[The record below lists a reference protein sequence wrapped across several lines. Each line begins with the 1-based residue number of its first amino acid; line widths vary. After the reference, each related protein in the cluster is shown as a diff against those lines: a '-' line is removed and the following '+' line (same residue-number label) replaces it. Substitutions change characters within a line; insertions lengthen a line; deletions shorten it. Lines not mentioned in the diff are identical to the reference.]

1 MSIIGN
7 SFVPV
12 TLNPAAPDVTLAGTI
27 DAYGPLFAVVTKS
40 STGITGTLI
49 LEGAVGGSG
58 AAFDVTNTGTVATSG
73 ANSFSTGIILTSPGI
88 VENTGL
94 ISGGSGIFMFGSHA
108 TGYVRN
114 TGHIEASSGVGVYLY
129 AGGGVNN
136 AGAISGGTAGIYLGG
151 TGGIANTGA
160 IAGETGIIATY
171 AAANI
176 SNFGQITGTN
186 TYGVAFQGTLVNAQ
200 GALIQGIAASVDVTS
215 GAIYNRGQIGAGG
228 RLGIQIGGALQLRN
242 TGSINGEYAI
252 QSDPQTGANTAIYNA
267 ASGRIT
273 GIVYGIELQGTAG
286 AYDSIGNAGYIEAEG
301 NSAIYI
307 KSGQLLNTG
316 TIEDPDSGDF
326 TAGGRATVTNDGL
339 MQAGRYGI
347 ELRDGG
353 EVSNSGQILG
363 NVRFDNDGAITN
375 TALITD
381 GIRAGYDAA
390 IDVTNSGSIGGFGV
404 FGYGVSDK
412 GGTIVNAGLIDAH
425 NNEGIRINGGGP
437 AATIVDTGSIIGT
450 KVNAKAIDAYGIY
463 LLGAATIINT
473 GLIEG
478 SFGGIV
484 ARANATIINSGAIR
498 GLGGPAIDL
507 ISGQANRLVL
517 DPGSAIEGRIIL
529 NGTLELA
536 AGAPG
541 AVNIRDIKAVD
552 ELKIDP
558 GATWAISGATRN
570 GTRIINN
577 GTLHAS
583 VAHAAL
589 AAAGA
594 VYNNGLIKGGD
605 GVIESGGYLYNAG
618 VIVTSGSTGV
628 GIALTSPGTIIN
640 AAGAVIKGATG
651 VSLGGKSVL
660 YNDSA
665 IVGGV
670 TAAGAAAIYNYAG
683 AQIIGGITLADGIIY
698 DAGTVTGTST
708 AIDFTGSHANRLILT
723 PTANIRGAI
732 ELGGGA
738 LQLDAGAGPGTLN
751 LSAVT
756 AADTI
761 TLAKGAAWDISG
773 TAAAT
778 IAVTNNGTII
788 APNTL
793 TIEGALTG
801 AGTIALAGSLVLD
814 GDVARGQ
821 KIRFTGPNETLYL
834 STPAAF
840 SGTIQKFAPADTID
854 LTGIALSGITAS
866 SLSAGVLT
874 LFETTGSLSLTFAN
888 PASLAT
894 ETFALFT
901 DGAGT
906 GITLTGAA
914 ASGTLTWASY
924 ATPLGTGSKPETSP
938 QIQSGWL
945 SYESRNI
952 SASQLPSIT
961 LS

>member
-1 MSIIGN
+1 MPTIGN
-7 SFVPV
+7 SVVPV
-12 TLNPAAPDVTLAGTI
+12 ILNPAAPDVTLAGTI

-40 STGITGTLI
+40 STGIIGTLI

-114 TGHIEASSGVGVYLY
+114 TGHIEASSGLGVYLY
-129 AGGGVNN
+129 AGGGVSNT
-136 AGAISGGTAGIYLGG
+136 GIISGGAAGIYLGS

-176 SNFGQITGTN
+176 SNFGQITGTG

-242 TGSINGEYAI
+242 TGAINSEYAI
-252 QSDPQTGANTAIYNA
+252 QSDPETGTNTDIYNA

-273 GIVYGIELQGTAG
+273 GIVYGIELQGVAG

-316 TIEDPDSGDF
+316 TIKDPDSGDF
-326 TAGGRATVTNDGL
+326 AAGGRATVTNDGL

-353 EVSNSGQILG
+353 EVSNNGQILG

-390 IDVTNSGSIGGFGV
+390 IDVANSGSIGGFGV

-425 NNEGIRINGGGP
+425 NNEGIRINSGGP
-437 AATIVDTGSIIGT
+437 AATIVNTGSIIGT

-463 LLGAATIINT
+463 FLGAATIINT

-478 SFGGIV
+478 SFGGIF
-484 ARANATIINSGAIR
+484 ARANATIINSGTIG
-498 GLGGPAIDL
+498 GLRGPALEL

-517 DPGSAIEGRIIL
+517 DPGSDVKGRVIL

-541 AVNIRDIKAVD
+541 AVNIRDITAVD
-552 ELKIDP
+552 ELKIDL

-577 GTLHAS
+577 GSLRAG

-589 AAAGA
+589 TAAGP
-594 VYNNGLIKGGD
+594 VYNYGLIKAGTGIAD
-605 GVIESGGYLYNAG
+605 QGGYVYNAG
-618 VIVTSGSTGV
+618 IIDGQGSAGA
-628 GIALTSPGTIIN
+628 GIALTAPGYIIN
-640 AAGAVIKGATG
+640 ATHGVIAGAIG
-651 VSLGGKSVL
+651 VSLTNKSAL
-660 YNDSA
+660 YNYGA
-665 IVGGV
+665 ITGGV
-670 TAAGAAAIYNYAG
+670 TAGADAAIYNYARG
-683 AQIIGGITLADGIIY
+683 TITGGVTLAGGTIY
-698 DAGTVTGTST
+698 DAGTINGAIAFTGTN
-708 AIDFTGSHANRLILT
+708 AKRLILT
-723 PTANIRGAI
+723 PSATILGAVQ
-732 ELGGGA
+732 LNGGA
-738 LQLDAGAGPGTLN
+738 LQLDAGARPGTIQ
-751 LSAVT
+751 LSAFTT
-756 AADTI
+756 AQTI
-761 TLAKGAAWDISG
+761 TLATGAAWAISG
-773 TAAAT
+773 TAAAG
-778 IAVTNNGTII
+778 IAVTNNGNII

-801 AGTIALAGSLVLD
+801 AGTIALAGSLALD

-821 KIRFTGPNETLYL
+821 KIRFTGAGETIAL
-834 STPAAF
+834 AAPSLF
-840 SGTIQKFAPADTID
+840 AATIQKFAPADTID
-854 LTGIALSGITAS
+854 LTGIALSSITAS
-866 SLSAGVLT
+866 SFYAGVLT
-874 LFETTGSLSLTFAN
+874 LSEITGSLTFTFAN
-888 PASLAT
+888 PAA
-894 ETFALFT
+894 ETFALFA
-901 DGAGT
+901 DGTGT
-906 GITLTGAA
+906 GITLTGAKA
-914 ASGTLTWASY
+914 ADSLTPASY
-924 ATPLGTGSKPETSP
+924 AAGRTVDIKQEIFSKPPAGWINHELITATPSHSP
-938 QIQSGWL
+938 
-945 SYESRNI
+945 
-952 SASQLPSIT
+952 AIT
-961 LS
+961 FS